1 MPSISLGTY
10 LVPGLPRRSHVD
22 RLIVVQVSDARVRP
36 VVKEQLDDL
45 LLVPVAV
52 QGSCHVQSCVAMSLT
67 QGEKKTQVRE
77 TF

>member
-1 MPSISLGTY
+1 M
-10 LVPGLPRRSHVD
+10 D

-36 VVKEQLDDL
+36 VVEEQLDDL